1 MVASTI
7 VALTAVGAG
16 RYGKLS
22 LRMESVM
29 AAGALVPMFV
39 GAFLRHRIVTL
50 GSDLL
55 HDLME
60 FGRMPIRAIS
70 VPKKIMNHF
79 V

>member
-1 MVASTI
+1 
-7 VALTAVGAG
+7 
-16 RYGKLS
+16 
-22 LRMESVM
+22 MESVM